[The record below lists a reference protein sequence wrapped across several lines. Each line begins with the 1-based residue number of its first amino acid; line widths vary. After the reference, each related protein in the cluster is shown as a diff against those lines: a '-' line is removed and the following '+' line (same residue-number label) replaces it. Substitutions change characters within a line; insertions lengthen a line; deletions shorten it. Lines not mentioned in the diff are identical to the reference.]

1 MSECY
6 SFVVNGVPC
15 STEEEKP
22 LLRYL
27 RDELRLTSVKDGC
40 SEGACGPLGGQDA
53 GLDGLA
59 VHQDGAGAAGA
70 LAAPVLYTGEMQ
82 GIPQVA
88 EQLLVVFHCH
98 GPAVHGKFCHGKFLL
113 DCRAQPWSHGHRCS
127 FGKVDLS
134 AVSIIQ

>member
-1 MSECY
+1 MASG
-6 SFVVNGVPC
+6 SG
-15 STEEEKP
+15 
-22 LLRYL
+22 
-27 RDELRLTSVKDGC
+27 
-40 SEGACGPLGGQDA
+40 
-53 GLDGLA
+53 GLA
-59 VHQDGAGAAGA
+59 LPLIGLGDACPGGLTVAQHCTGAAGA
-70 LAAPVLYTGEMQ
+70 LAAAVFYTGEMQ